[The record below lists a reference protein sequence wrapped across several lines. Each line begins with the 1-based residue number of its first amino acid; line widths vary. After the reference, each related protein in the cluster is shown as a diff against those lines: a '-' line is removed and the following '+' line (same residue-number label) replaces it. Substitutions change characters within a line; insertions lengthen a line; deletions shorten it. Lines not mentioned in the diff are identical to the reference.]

1 MNRILLTLIAGWVL
15 LLLPLL
21 LKAQSVA
28 SGHGSV
34 EIICDS
40 RLDQLLEK
48 HRKINQAFKTMNGFR
63 IQLLSESG
71 NNSKAQAQM
80 LQEELKV
87 RFPDAGVYLSFKS
100 PNYRVRLGDF
110 RTRLDAQR
118 YLMDILID
126 YPQAFIVNDLIN
138 LP

>member
-1 MNRILLTLIAGWVL
+1 MNRIFLIGIAGL
-15 LLLPLL
+15 SLSLFPMRLM
-21 LKAQSVA
+21 AQDAASV
-28 SGHGSV
+28 HGGV
-34 EIICDS
+34 EIICDP
-40 RLDQLLEK
+40 RLDQLLDK
-48 HRKINQAFKTMNGFR
+48 HQKINNALKTMNGFR
-63 IQLLSESG
+63 IQLLSVSG
-71 NNSKAQAQM
+71 NNSKGQAQT
-80 LQEELKV
+80 LQEELKS
-87 RFPDAGVYLSFKS
+87 RFTDTGVYLSFKS